1 MFLNHKLSDC
11 HTICHESD
19 FSLGTPFLL
28 KSDVVADLLAERFA
42 HLKGD
47 SFSESNGTDS
57 SGLSD

>member
-1 MFLNHKLSDC
+1 MFLNHKLSDS

-19 FSLGTPFLL
+19 FCVRISFLL
-28 KSDVVADLLAERFA
+28 KSDVVADLLAECFA

-47 SFSESNGTDS
+47 SFSESNGTNS